1 METFLIQEVARRAL
15 AEDLLYGDR
24 TSEALLPTPMRA
36 VGCLI
41 AKEELVVAG
50 MPLVAAVFRSLD
62 PTAKLDVHIPTGKS
76 AKWGDII
83 VSVEADARALLG
95 GERTALN
102 FIQRLSGIATQTR
115 RFVGAVS
122 KTGVKIAD
130 TRKTTPGLRMVEKEA
145 VRAGGGWN
153 HRFHLGDMVLIKDN
167 HITIAGGLLN
177 AIRRVRATLS
187 HPYKVEVEATDE
199 QQVHEALEGG
209 CDLILLDNMTIAQI
223 KSAVALIRKSAPAT
237 LIEVSGGVTLENVAA
252 IAHCGIDLI
261 SVGALTHSAPAVDI
275 SMDVETEETVSG

>member
-36 VGCLI
+36 VGCFI
-41 AKEELVVAG
+41 AKEDLIVAG
-50 MPLVAAVFRSLD
+50 LPLVSAVFRNLD
-62 PTAKLDVHIPTGKS
+62 PTAKLVVHIPMGKL
-76 AKWGDII
+76 AKCGEII
-83 VSVEADARALLG
+83 VAVEADARALLA

-115 RFVGAVS
+115 RFVDAVS

-145 VRAGGGWN
+145 VRVGGGWN

-167 HITIAGGLLN
+167 HITLAGGLLN

-199 QQVHEALEGG
+199 RQIHEALEGG
-209 CDLILLDNMTIAQI
+209 CDLILLDNMTISQI
-223 KSAVALIRKSAPAT
+223 KSAVVLIRRRAPDM

-252 IAHCGIDLI
+252 IAHCGVDLI

-275 SMDVETEETVSG
+275 SMDVETEETETG